1 MKMNRVQ
8 LQPGLSMSEFFERC
22 GTEAKGRAAP
32 EAARWPAG
40 FACPSCGGSAR
51 RSFVRAGLRY
61 WQCGDCARQTS
72 LISGTMFE
80 ANKLNR
86 TPFGGRHEATMS
98 VIHGRPV
105 RSLATNR
112 EPAVG
117 G

>member
-1 MKMNRVQ
+1 MLALAALAACRDTSRFSTNGDRFQGPVVQ
-8 LQPGLSMSEFFERC
+8 G
-22 GTEAKGRAAP
+22 
-32 EAARWPAG
+32 
-40 FACPSCGGSAR
+40 
-51 RSFVRAGLRY
+51 SFVRAGLRY

-80 ANKLNR
+80 ASKLNR

-98 VIHGRPV
+98 VSHGRPV